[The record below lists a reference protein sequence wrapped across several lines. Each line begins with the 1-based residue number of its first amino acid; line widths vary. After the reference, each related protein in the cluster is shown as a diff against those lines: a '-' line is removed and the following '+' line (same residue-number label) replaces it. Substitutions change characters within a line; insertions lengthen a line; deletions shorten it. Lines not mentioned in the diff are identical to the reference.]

1 MGERFVDMNTT
12 ALFWG
17 SLFPSSCVPADRLS
31 NWRAKKNCAAVI
43 EVGSGSLLVWFRRS
57 VLVIWIL
64 VARIRCSR
72 RI

>member
-31 NWRAKKNCAAVI
+31 NWRAKKNC
-43 EVGSGSLLVWFRRS
+43 GNRSRSGSLLVWFRRS